1 MSEVPLCCKRQW
13 ALLLQKVSETR
24 EWERGGERGRERE
37 REGGR
42 ERARESLPLSPSP
55 SCPLSLAFCAHHYIS
70 AVDM

>member
-24 EWERGGERGRERE
+24 EWEKGGERE

-42 ERARESLPLSPSP
+42 ERARESLSLSLSPSR
-55 SCPLSLAFCAHHYIS
+55 PLFLAFCVITTFPRL
-70 AVDM
+70 VCDK